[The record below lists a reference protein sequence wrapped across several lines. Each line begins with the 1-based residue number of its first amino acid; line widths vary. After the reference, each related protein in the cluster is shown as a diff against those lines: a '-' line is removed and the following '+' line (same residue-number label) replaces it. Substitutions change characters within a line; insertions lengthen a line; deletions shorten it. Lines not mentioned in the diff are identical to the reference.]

1 MCSSIKSSQVI
12 KIEQTRHALLA
23 PRMRSFFPVS
33 MNSSSKRL
41 ELWTIAS
48 ARAVMSLPCWCAC
61 AYASIQVW
69 GRSIVHS
76 SLLSDFNGAQCVFV
90 YLSKAPMLRFHCR
103 IFSSFS
109 RFETT
114 LWVSI
119 RSGFVSVEIFKT
131 ERRVPFTQ
139 WTRMLCHRWLTFY
152 ASNFNVLSLTLI
164 DKMNWD
170 VCAQRMK
177 RSPIVY
183 IKQSTILK
191 LNYFMSVKS
200 SKSSTMID
208 ILSKEKKWKNRINS
222 SREWSFDW

>member
-1 MCSSIKSSQVI
+1 MHRFKYEVVQLYILHSY
-12 KIEQTRHALLA
+12 QTLMGRNAFLCICQ
-23 PRMRSFFPVS
+23 MR
-33 MNSSSKRL
+33 
-41 ELWTIAS
+41 
-48 ARAVMSLPCWCAC
+48 PCW
-61 AYASIQVW
+61 
-69 GRSIVHS
+69 
-76 SLLSDFNGAQCVFV
+76 DFTVVF
-90 YLSKAPMLRFHCR
+90 
-103 IFSSFS
+103 FSSFS

-139 WTRMLCHRWLTFY
+139 WTRLLCHRWLTFY

-170 VCAQRMK
+170 VCARNEWR